1 MKILRNVIKCMKQ
14 EKFPLTKLYLLDIY
28 NLIKN
33 YHIQDNKKVLS
44 FKSISFDL
52 FLSILNSAF
61 AFVGDTFCMRSYT
74 NERNFKK
81 SRKPSADSHLA
92 SDTLRLSKLKYSF
105 VFCLCYSGDP
115 AGQRQPDPRHQPVQ
129 TAGEGRD
136 SKRQQHVEHTETN
149 RWVRNRNIASRT
161 DR

>member
-1 MKILRNVIKCMKQ
+1 MNC
-14 EKFPLTKLYLLDIY
+14 
-28 NLIKN
+28 
-33 YHIQDNKKVLS
+33 
-44 FKSISFDL
+44 
-52 FLSILNSAF
+52 
-61 AFVGDTFCMRSYT
+61 
-74 NERNFKK
+74 KK
-81 SRKPSADSHLA
+81 SCKPSADSHLVGDMA
-92 SDTLRLSKLKYSF
+92 SDTFRVSKLKYNF

-149 RWVRNRNIASRT
+149 RWVRNRNFASRL